1 MEEMIDEKEIKKIFA
16 GAKRKVV
23 EIAGEVHDI
32 VEDTIWVDYDKLPI
46 LSKQIQEAMVE
57 VVQMRAKYDFL
68 K

>member
-1 MEEMIDEKEIKKIFA
+1 MEQAIDEKEIKKCFA

-23 EIAGEVHDI
+23 EIAGEMHDI

-46 LSKQIQEAMVE
+46 LSKKIQEAMVA
-57 VVQMRAKYDFL
+57 VNQMKEKYEFL

>member
-1 MEEMIDEKEIKKIFA
+1 MEQEIDEKEIKKIFA

-23 EIAGEVHDI
+23 EVAGEIHDI

-46 LSKQIQEAMVE
+46 LSKKIQEAMVE
-57 VVQMRAKYDFL
+57 VTQMREKYEFL